1 MHTLPSSPATWWF
14 LRYHSLLFRGDLVA
28 GLTTAAVVI
37 PKAMAYASIV
47 GLPLEVGLY
56 TALVPMVIYAVLGT
70 SPSLSVST
78 TSTIAILTA
87 AQLASVAPGGSPAQ
101 LMTTVT
107 TLALVV
113 GVMLVLAS
121 VCRLGFLANFIS
133 DPVLTGFKSG
143 IGLVIVVDQL
153 PKLLGLHIAK
163 GPLLHNLAQIA
174 THVPE
179 TSVPTLILG
188 VGTLGLI
195 FWLEHSVPRL
205 PAPLL
210 AAGAGIVLSGVLGLS
225 AMGID
230 TVGAF
235 STGLPGLVWPD
246 LTLVAALWPGALGIA
261 LMSFTET
268 IASGR
273 AFARPGEPRPQADRE
288 LLALGIANTVGAHFM
303 ILPAGGG
310 TSQTAVNHTAGARTQ
325 MAELVTAAAVALTL
339 LFLAPLIRLLPQAT
353 LAAIIV
359 ATSVVMIKPAEFRD
373 IRRLRTLEFYWAVIA
388 VIGVVWLG
396 VLQGILVAVCVSL
409 LWLIYQANH
418 PPVYILGRKPGT
430 DIFRPLAAEHAEDET
445 FPGLLILRTEGRV
458 QFANAQRIGDKMWP
472 LIHEYQ
478 PGVLLLDFSAVPDIE
493 YTALRMLI
501 DAEQKLREAGIT
513 LWLAAL
519 NPGVLEMIRKSSLAA
534 TLGNER
540 MFFSVATAVEA
551 YRTSLKG

>member
-101 LMTTVT
+101 LMTAVT

-163 GPLLHNLAQIA
+163 GSLLHNLAQIA
-174 THVPE
+174 THLPE

-195 FWLEHSVPRL
+195 FWLEHSVPHL

-268 IASGR
+268 IAAGR

-325 MAELVTAAAVALTL
+325 MAELVTAAVVALTL

-373 IRRLRTLEFYWAVIA
+373 IRRLRTREFRWAVIA

-430 DIFRPLAAEHAEDET
+430 DIFRPLAAEHPEDET

-458 QFANAQRIGDKMWP
+458 QFANAQRIGDKVWP
-472 LIHEYQ
+472 LIYEHQ
-478 PGVLLLDFSAVPDIE
+478 PEVLLLDFSAVPDIE

-519 NPGVLEMIRKSSLAA
+519 NPGVLEVIRKSSLAA

-551 YRTSLKG
+551 YCASQKD